1 MVIPACLSEPARADG
16 LEKWPLVSQNL
27 INKWQLKNDQ
37 GSHSWVCAV
46 LLICTITSNNVMTW
60 LSNHGVGLSL
70 TRALTHRWV
79 MTLKGNYV
87 GYVVLVKNIPY
98 LSFFSLILLLMGRL
112 WLLMDRRENPSSY
125 WYWHL
130 GISHLRLKG
139 SIWFIHISR
148 TDKNF
153 FSKLILCKLYSSS
166 CFHLLWNL
174 KLERDYS
181 KPLWS
186 LFIAVILWAALD
198 YFIQM
203 AAVILSVPV
212 SLSVSWLYWLPP
224 FFFQVSWVGRR
235 KYLVLKLLPRR
246 ENQMRSQ
253 HVKEQ

>member
-1 MVIPACLSEPARADG
+1 MDVWKLWPQLKKNPTKWYQPVCLSQPEQMVWRNDH
-16 LEKWPLVSQNL
+16 WFVQNL
-27 INKWQLKNDQ
+27 INKWQLRNDQ

-46 LLICTITSNNVMTW
+46 LLIGTITSNNVVTW

-87 GYVVLVKNIPY
+87 GYAVLVKNIPR
-98 LSFFSLILLLMGRL
+98 LCFFSLILLLMGRL
-112 WLLMDRRENPSSY
+112 WLDNGGEENPSSY

-166 CFHLLWNL
+166 CFQSLETW

-181 KPLWS
+181 EPLWS
-186 LFIAVILWAALD
+186 LFIAVILCIAG
-198 YFIQM
+198 IT
-203 AAVILSVPV
+203 
-212 SLSVSWLYWLPP
+212 LYRW
-224 FFFQVSWVGRR
+224 Q
-235 KYLVLKLLPRR
+235 
-246 ENQMRSQ
+246 Q
-253 HVKEQ
+253 